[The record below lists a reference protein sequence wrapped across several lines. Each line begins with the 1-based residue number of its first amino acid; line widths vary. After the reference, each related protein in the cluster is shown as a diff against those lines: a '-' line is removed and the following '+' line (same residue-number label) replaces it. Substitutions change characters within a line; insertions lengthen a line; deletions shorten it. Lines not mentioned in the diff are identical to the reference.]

1 MDRQKDNKHVASH
14 ARTSIRIPIRLCL
27 GRNSNLLQRMEE
39 DAEREEEREARP
51 GVCLAFGEAAAL
63 CLRSSDQIQL
73 TTLN

>member
-1 MDRQKDNKHVASH
+1 MDRQKDNKHVAAH
-14 ARTSIRIPIRLCL
+14 VRIRLWL

-39 DAEREEEREARP
+39 DAEREREARP